1 MKKPVDPAATRAAV
15 MAIKDWIAVP
25 AEHDKPGRALL
36 ADAVRR
42 TVGLCEQQPMLFDED
57 IRQNL
62 LFARDTAT
70 DAELEAVSKAR
81 IDTFSE
87 LLMDYISAGHFEIYP
102 QLAEEAK
109 AFNDESAL
117 HIAARLLERL
127 EMSTAMVLEF
137 DEDFASPVRCQQNL
151 ARLPAWIDR
160 LAKGLTE
167 RFALEDQLIA
177 RLHAA
182 HSPQQIKSPA

>member
-1 MKKPVDPAATRAAV
+1 
-15 MAIKDWIAVP
+15 
-25 AEHDKPGRALL
+25 
-36 ADAVRR
+36 
-42 TVGLCEQQPMLFDED
+42 
-57 IRQNL
+57 
-62 LFARDTAT
+62 
-70 DAELEAVSKAR
+70 
-81 IDTFSE
+81 
-87 LLMDYISAGHFEIYP
+87 MDYISAGHFEIYP

-109 AFNDESAL
+109 AFDDESAL
-117 HIAARLLERL
+117 HIAAQLLERL

-177 RLHAA
+177 RLHAV
-182 HSPQQIKSPA
+182 HSPKQVKSPA

>member
-1 MKKPVDPAATRAAV
+1 MLEDCKNALERWGGVHSLIDRWL
-15 MAIKDWIAVP
+15 DQR
-25 AEHDKPGRALL
+25 RALL
-36 ADAVRR
+36 VSFIELKDA
-42 TVGLCEQQPMLFDED
+42 C
-57 IRQNL
+57 
-62 LFARDTAT
+62 

-87 LLMDYISAGHFEIYP
+87 LLMDYISAGHFEVYP

-109 AFNDESAL
+109 AFDDDSAL
-117 HIAARLLERL
+117 QIAGKLLERL

-182 HSPQQIKSPA
+182 HSPQQAKSPA

>member
-1 MKKPVDPAATRAAV
+1 MLEDCKN
-15 MAIKDWIAVP
+15 
-25 AEHDKPGRALL
+25 ALERWGGVHTL
-36 ADAVRR
+36 IDRW
-42 TVGLCEQQPMLFDED
+42 LEQ
-57 IRQNL
+57 RKSL
-62 LFARDTAT
+62 LVSFIELKEAC

-87 LLMDYISAGHFEIYP
+87 LLMDYISAGHFEVYP

-109 AFNDESAL
+109 AFGDESAL
-117 HIAARLLERL
+117 VIAAKLLERL
-127 EMSTAMVLEF
+127 EMSTEMTLEF
-137 DEDFASPVRCQQNL
+137 DTDFATPIRCQQNL

-167 RFALEDQLIA
+167 RFMLEDQLIA

-182 HSPQQIKSPA
+182 HSPQSKAVSPA

>member
-1 MKKPVDPAATRAAV
+1 MLEDCKNALERWGGVHSLIDRWL
-15 MAIKDWIAVP
+15 DQR
-25 AEHDKPGRALL
+25 RALL
-36 ADAVRR
+36 VSFIELKEA
-42 TVGLCEQQPMLFDED
+42 C
-57 IRQNL
+57 
-62 LFARDTAT
+62 

-117 HIAARLLERL
+117 HIAAQLLERL

-137 DEDFASPVRCQQNL
+137 DEDFVSPVRCQQNL

-167 RFALEDQLIA
+167 RFALEEQLMQPTA
-177 RLHAA
+177 PSRSNLPLKPL
-182 HSPQQIKSPA
+182 SS

>member
-1 MKKPVDPAATRAAV
+1 MQVTVVKSKIHRVKVT
-15 MAIKDWIAVP
+15 
-25 AEHDKPGRALL
+25 G
-36 ADAVRR
+36 ADLNYI
-42 TVGLCEQQPMLFDED
+42 GSISIDED
-57 IRQNL
+57 
-62 LFARDTAT
+62 
-70 DAELEAVSKAR
+70 
-81 IDTFSE
+81 
-87 LLMDYISAGHFEIYP
+87 LMDAANIIRGEKVQIVNNNNGERLETYAIPGPRNSGEITLNGAAARRVAVGDVLILITYAFME
-102 QLAEEAK
+102 LEEAK

-117 HIAARLLERL
+117 HIAAQLLERL

-137 DEDFASPVRCQQNL
+137 DEDFVSPVRCQQNL

-167 RFALEDQLIA
+167 RFALEEQLIA

>member
-1 MKKPVDPAATRAAV
+1 MLEDCKN
-15 MAIKDWIAVP
+15 
-25 AEHDKPGRALL
+25 ALERWGGVHSL
-36 ADAVRR
+36 IDRWLDQRR
-42 TVGLCEQQPMLFDED
+42 S
-57 IRQNL
+57 L
-62 LFARDTAT
+62 LVSFIELKEACDS
-70 DAELEAVSKAR
+70 ELEAVSKAR

-87 LLMDYISAGHFEIYP
+87 TLMDYISAGHFEIYP
-102 QLAEEAK
+102 QLAEEAR

-117 HIAARLLERL
+117 QIASQLLERL
-127 EMSTAMVLEF
+127 EMSTEMVLEF
-137 DEDFASPVRCQQNL
+137 DQDYDSPVRCQQHL

-182 HSPQQIKSPA
+182 NSPQSNKTLA